1 VPDEKTAIAVAEA
14 VLTPVYGQKQI
25 ESEEPFSVS
34 LDGDTWSVHGS
45 LPKGLYVTGG
55 EAEVEISKSKGCILH
70 MIHGK

>member
-1 VPDEKTAIAVAEA
+1 
-14 VLTPVYGQKQI
+14 VLIPVYGQKQI

-45 LPKGLYVTGG
+45 LPKGLNLGG
-55 EAEVEISKSKGCILH
+55 VAEVEISKSKGCILH